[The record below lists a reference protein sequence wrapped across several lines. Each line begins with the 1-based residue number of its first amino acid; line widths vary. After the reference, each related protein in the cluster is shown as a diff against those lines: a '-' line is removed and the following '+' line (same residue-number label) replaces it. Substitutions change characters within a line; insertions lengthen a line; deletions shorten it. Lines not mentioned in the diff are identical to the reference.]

1 MKAQQK
7 SKTAIDAEVQKTLQS
22 LDQIKKVKASPFF
35 YTRLQQRLAN
45 RRNNESAS
53 IPNAIWG
60 KVLRPALV
68 PLLIVASVGAGILLG
83 YKPKTENRTAYLNN
97 LIETYGLNAPDLSN
111 YTLTAAE

>member
-1 MKAQQK
+1 MQAQQK
-7 SKTAIDAEVQKTLQS
+7 SKTAIDAEVHKTLQS
-22 LDQIKKVKASPFF
+22 LDQIKKVQASPFF
-35 YTRLQQRLAN
+35 YTRLQQRLDS

-53 IPNAIWG
+53 LRNAIGG

-68 PLLIVASVGAGILLG
+68 PLLIVASIGAGILLG
-83 YKPKTENRTAYLNN
+83 YKPETENRKAYLNN